1 MELKEFLEIVAD
13 IKEVKRPHSDLEKLI
28 HSFNFYFAFISPKLF
43 QAGWA
48 VKRVRENEKISD
60 QARDHRHL
68 KVISTEILIHKTKP
82 ITDRQYCQGS
92 APRV

>member
-13 IKEVKRPHSDLEKLI
+13 IKEVKRPHSELLKLI
-28 HSFNFYFAFISPKLF
+28 HSFNFHFAFISPELV

-60 QARDHRHL
+60 QARDHCHL
-68 KVISTEILIHKTKP
+68 KVMYTEILIHKTKL

-92 APRV
+92 AACV